1 MSGLVATVGSSARN
15 LPGGAIVAKSKVAQ
29 DSDHAFSM
37 LDRFGQDVSISAG
50 RSVFGEGDP
59 AEHCYRVEEGVMR
72 LCRFL
77 SDGRRQIIAFIGEGQ
92 YFGLSGTRTQTL
104 TAEAVTDVKLTRY
117 ARKCVD
123 DLVATR
129 PAFARAFFAFAGDEL
144 REAQKRLVVLGRN
157 TAIEKLASF
166 LVEIANL
173 DGSPTIKPREV
184 RLPMCRRDI
193 ADYLGLTLETV
204 SRLFGQLKQAGL
216 VKLLA
221 ADLVVILK
229 RDALEDM
236 VEGAIS

>member
-1 MSGLVATVGSSARN
+1 
-15 LPGGAIVAKSKVAQ
+15 
-29 DSDHAFSM
+29 
-37 LDRFGQDVSISAG
+37 
-50 RSVFGEGDP
+50 
-59 AEHCYRVEEGVMR
+59 
-72 LCRFL
+72 
-77 SDGRRQIIAFIGEGQ
+77 
-92 YFGLSGTRTQTL
+92 LSGTRSQTL

-117 ARKCVD
+117 ARKSVD

-144 REAQKRLVVLGRN
+144 RAAQKRLVVLGRN

-166 LVEIANL
+166 LIEIAKL
-173 DGSPTIKPREV
+173 DGSPTIKQRGV

-216 VKLLA
+216 VKLPV

-229 RDALEDM
+229 HDALGEM
-236 VEGAIS
+236 AEGVLA